1 MRISQQYIFPQKEDN
16 DKEFLGMNVKKSKVC
31 IFLCCG

>member
-16 DKEFLGMNVKKSKVC
+16 DKEFLSMNVKKSES
-31 IFLCCG
+31 